1 MATCYELRRGRLGRG
16 AGRRICFV
24 STMMLEETD
33 VDFVRTGPGTLAGR
47 YMRMFWQPVFRA
59 QDLPAGRA
67 FPLRVMSEDFTIYRG
82 EGGTPH
88 VVGPRCAH
96 RRTQLSVGW
105 VEGDCIR
112 CFYHGWKYDADG
124 QCVEQPAE
132 HEFFAS
138 KVRIASYPTREYLG
152 LIFAYL
158 GEGEPP
164 ELPRFLELEA
174 EGVLEVETFRRD
186 CNFFNHMDLD
196 LAHIAFV
203 HRDSPE
209 ADAGLVGIPDV
220 SCRETEYGFVMI
232 GRRGKA
238 VQVQH
243 RLMPNVSYFKVF
255 PKDAASGWRDRVAW
269 RVPIDDEHYRSFMSD
284 LSHVTGEAAV
294 AYRRRN
300 APPVDNSE
308 LISKLSAAVRAGS
321 RIDELKNQTP
331 DIVFLQD
338 DVVLTAQGAI
348 PDRENDCLGPADSSV
363 ILTRDIWRRELRAL
377 ATGCPLT
384 PWKRPDRLVAEEGV

>member
-1 MATCYELRRGRLGRG
+1 VAIDY
-16 AGRRICFV
+16 V
-24 STMMLEETD
+24 H
-33 VDFVRTGPGTLAGR
+33 TGPGTLAGR
-47 YMRMFWQPVFRA
+47 YMRMFWHPVFRG

-82 EGGTPH
+82 ETGTAH

-96 RRTQLSVGW
+96 RRTQLSIGT

-112 CFYHGWKYDADG
+112 CFYHGWRYDGSG
-124 QCVEQPAE
+124 QCVEAPAE
-132 HEFFAS
+132 DEGFA
-138 KVRIASYPTREYLG
+138 KNVRVASYPTREYLG
-152 LIFAYL
+152 LIFAYF

-164 ELPRFLELEA
+164 ELPRYPELEK
-174 EGVLEVETFRRD
+174 EGVLEVETFSRD

-209 ADAGLVGIPDV
+209 ADAGLIGMPEV
-220 SCRETEYGFVMI
+220 SCEETPYGFVMM
-232 GRRGKA
+232 GKRGNS

-243 RLMPNVSYFKVF
+243 RLMPNVSYFKVY

-284 LSHVTGEAAV
+284 LAHVTGEAAER
-294 AYRRRN
+294 YRMRN
-300 APPVDNSE
+300 KPPVDHSD
-308 LISKLSAAVRAGS
+308 LIRKLSAAVRAGA
-321 RIDELKNQTP
+321 RIDDLKDETP
-331 DIVFLQD
+331 DLVFFQD

-348 PDRENDCLGPADSSV
+348 PDRDLDCLGPADSSV
-363 ILTRDIWRRELRAL
+363 VLTRKIWERELRSL
-377 ATGCPLT
+377 AEGRPLT
-384 PWKRPDRLVAEEGV
+384 RWERPNELVAKTGV

>member
-1 MATCYELRRGRLGRG
+1 VD
-16 AGRRICFV
+16 I
-24 STMMLEETD
+24 
-33 VDFVRTGPGTLAGR
+33 DFVHTGPGTLAGR
-47 YMRMFWQPVFRA
+47 YMRSFWHPVFRS

-67 FPLRVMSEDFTIYRG
+67 IPIRVMSEDFTLYRG
-82 EGGTPH
+82 ETGTTH

-112 CFYHGWKYDADG
+112 CFYHGWKYDGTG

-132 HEFFAS
+132 DESFA
-138 KVRIASYPTREYLG
+138 KNVRIASYPTREYLG

-158 GEGEPP
+158 GGGEPP
-164 ELPRFLELEA
+164 DLPRFPELEA

-209 ADAGLVGIPDV
+209 ADAGLVGIPEV
-220 SCRETEYGFVMI
+220 HCEETSYGFVMT
-232 GRRGKA
+232 GKRGDS

-243 RLMPNVSYFKVF
+243 RLMPNVSYFKVY
-255 PKDAASGWRDRVAW
+255 PKDATSGWRDRVAW

-284 LSHVTGEAAV
+284 LAHVTGEAAER
-294 AYRRRN
+294 YRMRN
-300 APPVDNSE
+300 RPPVDNSD
-308 LISKLSAAVRAGS
+308 LITKLSAAVLAGA
-321 RIDELKNQTP
+321 RIDDLKDQAP
-331 DIVFLQD
+331 DLVFFQD
-338 DVVLTAQGAI
+338 DVVLTAQGPI
-348 PDRENDCLGPADSSV
+348 PDREKDNLGPADSSV
-363 ILTRDIWRRELRAL
+363 ILTRNIWRRELKAL
-377 ATGCPLT
+377 AEGRPLT
-384 PWKRPDRLVAEEGV
+384 QWARPDALVAKTGV

>member
-1 MATCYELRRGRLGRG
+1 MEIDY
-16 AGRRICFV
+16 V
-24 STMMLEETD
+24 H
-33 VDFVRTGPGTLAGR
+33 TGPGTLAGR
-47 YMRMFWQPVFRA
+47 YMRMFWHPVFRA

-67 FPLRVMSEDFTIYRG
+67 FPLRIMSEDFTIYRG
-82 EGGTPH
+82 ETGIPH

-96 RRTQLSVGW
+96 RRTQLSVGT

-112 CFYHGWKYDADG
+112 CFYHGWRHDGSG

-132 HEFFAS
+132 DEGFA
-138 KVRIASYPTREYLG
+138 KNVRIASYPTREYLG

-164 ELPRFLELEA
+164 ELPRYHQLEQ
-174 EGVLEVETFRRD
+174 EGVLDVETFRRD

-209 ADAGLVGIPDV
+209 ADAGLVGVPEV
-220 SCRETEYGFVMI
+220 SCEETPYGFVM
-232 GRRGKA
+232 RGKRGNS

-255 PKDAASGWRDRVAW
+255 PKDASSGWRDRVAW
-269 RVPIDDEHYRSFMSD
+269 RVPIDDGHYRSFMSD
-284 LSHVTGEAAV
+284 LAHVTGEAAER
-294 AYRRRN
+294 YRRRN
-300 APPVDNSE
+300 APPVDHSD
-308 LISKLSAAVRAGS
+308 LITRLSAEVRAGA
-321 RIDELKNQTP
+321 RIDDLKDQTP
-331 DIVFLQD
+331 DLVFFQD

-348 PDRENDCLGPADSSV
+348 PDRDLDCLGPADSSV
-363 ILTRDIWRRELRAL
+363 ILTRKIWERELTAL
-377 ATGCPLT
+377 AEGRPLRR
-384 PWKRPDRLVAEEGV
+384 WARPDQLVAQSGV

>member
-1 MATCYELRRGRLGRG
+1 MAGIRQ
-16 AGRRICFV
+16 AGRNV
-24 STMMLEETD
+24 LEPGCGVIDKRVTRTHMEL
-33 VDFVRTGPGTLAGR
+33 DFVHTGPGTLAGR
-47 YMRMFWQPVFRA
+47 YMRMFWHPVFRA

-67 FPLRVMSEDFTIYRG
+67 FPIRVMSENFTLYRG
-82 EGGTPH
+82 ETGIPY

-96 RRTQLSVGW
+96 RRTQLSVGR

-112 CFYHGWKYDADG
+112 CLYHGWKYDGCG
-124 QCVEQPAE
+124 QCVEAPAE
-132 HEFFAS
+132 DEGFARS
-138 KVRIASYPTREYLG
+138 VRVPSYPTREYLG

-158 GEGEPP
+158 GEGSPP
-164 ELPRFLELEA
+164 ELSHFPELEA

-209 ADAGLVGIPDV
+209 ADAGLVGIPEVD
-220 SCRETEYGFVMI
+220 CEETSYGFVLI
-232 GRRGKA
+232 GKRGKS
-238 VQVQH
+238 VQLQH

-269 RVPIDDEHYRSFMSD
+269 RVPIDDGHYRSFMSD
-284 LSHVTGEAAV
+284 LAHVSGEAAD

-300 APPVDNSE
+300 PPPVDHSE
-308 LISKLSAAVRAGS
+308 LISKLSAAVRAGA
-321 RIDELKNQTP
+321 RIEDMKDQTP
-331 DIVFLQD
+331 DVVFLQD

-348 PDRENDCLGPADSSV
+348 PDRAQERLGAADKSV
-363 ILTRDIWRRELRAL
+363 VLTREIWRRELKAL
-377 ATGCPLT
+377 AEGRPLT
-384 PWKRPDRLVAEEGV
+384 EWTRPKELVAKTGV